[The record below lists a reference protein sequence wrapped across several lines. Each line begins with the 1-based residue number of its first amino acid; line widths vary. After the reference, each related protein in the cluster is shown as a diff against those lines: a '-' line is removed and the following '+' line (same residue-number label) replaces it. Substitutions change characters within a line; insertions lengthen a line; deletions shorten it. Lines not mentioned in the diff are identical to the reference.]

1 MNSFRILA
9 AALSLVI
16 LSTANVNA
24 QTRIVLTGGVN
35 FAQVD
40 GDNFSVWPGVSTSG
54 FSTGLAAIIPTQGDF
69 EFEFRGAYSRRGRES
84 SYSEAFS
91 YDGASWYNDSIRTAR
106 VVSGN
111 HLGLMALGRVSLPWA
126 ANGLHTYVAAGPA
139 LSWQLSC
146 HVKYTIFETNIS
158 WITPGT
164 TTSNCTGRDRLDFAL
179 AGALGLEYRMAEEM
193 GFTLGTEYTHGIRNL
208 TKALA
213 QGRGESARSRVVTI
227 RAGLVYRIG

>member
-40 GDNFSVWPGVSTSG
+40 GENFSVWPGVSTSG
-54 FSTGLAAIIPTQGDF
+54 FSTGLAAIIPTQGNF
-69 EFEFRGAYSRRGRES
+69 AFEFRGAYSRRGRES
-84 SYSEAFS
+84 SYSGPLP
-91 YDGASWYNDSIRTAR
+91 YRASWYNDSIRKAR

-139 LSWQLSC
+139 LSWELSC
-146 HVKYTIFETNIS
+146 HVKSTIFETNVS
-158 WITPGT
+158 WLTPGT
-164 TTSNCTGRDRLDFAL
+164 RTSNCTGRDRLDFAL
-179 AGALGLEYRMAEEM
+179 AGALGLEYRMAEGM
-193 GFTLGTEYTHGIRNL
+193 GFTLGTVYTHGIRNL

-213 QGRGESARSRVVTI
+213 QGRGESARSRVLTI